1 MKKRF
6 STIILLLALVLTMS
20 VLGCKGIDDLGG
32 DAGKWQDLNPLN
44 DKGLVQCI
52 QLHADNEQIDW
63 WVVTDSN
70 KILLEPNTDY
80 EYVDS
85 NGKPL
90 NNGIK
95 EGELIPKGESVYLKF
110 KKAEDVIVW
119 IHQENVAAKN
129 EQKGA
134 KDFRGTVNVQSA
146 QGFRVDASDYREV
159 VSQVAILKLVCDET
173 GKTGSLSTGSTTTI
187 KGETCYA
194 GNWSGDY
201 KITEVWPL
209 SQEGDT
215 PQVTAVEGLKFDFN
229 QNPIEEGTFR
239 RIVFP
244 SDKTVILALK
254 QPDRLTAEEKN
265 QNITWK
271 DEERSSDWFADFEKC
286 KTNGEFQDQL
296 WWAMKYT
303 KDDLEPHKEIK
314 ATSNGCGKRFGSTTM
329 KLYSK
334 SALGSVYTINDS
346 DIVDGADIK

>member
-44 DKGLVQCI
+44 DEGLVQCI

-80 EYVDS
+80 KYVDS
-85 NGKPL
+85 NGMSL

-159 VSQVAILKLVCDET
+159 VSKVGIVKVTCDEGGTT
-173 GKTGSLSTGSTTTI
+173 GKGD
-187 KGETCYA
+187 
-194 GNWSGDY
+194 WSGDY
-201 KITEVWPL
+201 RITEIWPL
-209 SQEGDT
+209 TNKNG
-215 PQVTAVEGLKFDFN
+215 PQWEAAEGLKYKLGNDGA
-229 QNPIEEGTFR
+229 IETGKSKRF
-239 RIVFP
+239 IFP
-244 SDKTVILALK
+244 AGDSIIALK
-254 QPDRLTAEEKN
+254 QPDRFNENSENPAEKEAMVKQKDWYWCAAFYENIDISKIEDTDASNVPVKYYGPVKAHAEN
-265 QNITWK
+265 QAY
-271 DEERSSDWFADFEKC
+271 SSECGAYFILGN
-286 KTNGEFQDQL
+286 KT
-296 WWAMKYT
+296 
-303 KDDLEPHKEIK
+303 
-314 ATSNGCGKRFGSTTM
+314 
-329 KLYSK
+329 LYK

>member
-44 DKGLVQCI
+44 DKGLVRCI

-70 KILLEPNTDY
+70 KILLEPNKDY
-80 EYVDS
+80 YYVNS
-85 NGKPL
+85 NGKPFSD
-90 NNGIK
+90 GIK
-95 EGELIPKGESVYLKF
+95 EGEPIPKGESVYLQF
-110 KKAEDVIVW
+110 EKAEDVIVW

-159 VSQVAILKLVCDET
+159 VSQVGIVKVTCNEGAGT
-173 GKTGSLSTGSTTTI
+173 GNGK
-187 KGETCYA
+187 
-194 GNWSGDY
+194 WSGDY
-201 KITEVWPL
+201 RITEIWPL
-209 SQEGDT
+209 TNKDG
-215 PQVTAVEGLKFDFN
+215 PQWEAAEGLKYKLGNDGAIKMGESKRF
-229 QNPIEEGTFR
+229 I
-239 RIVFP
+239 FP
-244 SDKTVILALK
+244 AGDSIIALK
-254 QPDRLTAEEKN
+254 QPDRFNENSTNQEELTAMVTQEDWYWCAAFYD
-265 QNITWK
+265 NIDDSKILDTDASDLTVTYYGPVK
-271 DEERSSDWFADFEKC
+271 AHTENPALSS
-286 KTNGEFQDQL
+286 Q
-296 WWAMKYT
+296 
-303 KDDLEPHKEIK
+303 
-314 ATSNGCGKRFGSTTM
+314 CGAYFILGNET
-329 KLYSK
+329 LYK